1 MVALLEAALNM
12 YHNRGWFCIPLGLDA
27 NNLPKK
33 PLSLQWTTLESSE
46 ESLRSLPWDN
56 AKGLGIV
63 LGEQSNNLAVLD
75 LDDEELFNV
84 VLAMQG
90 SSQRMVRTARNR
102 GHLYFTEID
111 GATQSTWRE
120 VEFNGRT
127 IKIELKTTG
136 TQVAAPPTKGYKLLN
151 SSPPMDCY
159 NIQMAFD
166 HLVDCFSDFI
176 PNRVKM
182 SSSQPSLGQAGYPKP
197 WLPQVETGDRN
208 KALFVE
214 AHRLRE
220 ARMPIEQAIP
230 ILKERFNQA
239 YDQGG
244 VDEQEIINTISS
256 AYSKGIPND
265 DYKELDN
272 ERSYFP

>member
-111 GATQSTWRE
+111 GATQSTLRE
-120 VEFNGRT
+120 V
-127 IKIELKTTG
+127 
-136 TQVAAPPTKGYKLLN
+136 
-151 SSPPMDCY
+151 
-159 NIQMAFD
+159 
-166 HLVDCFSDFI
+166 
-176 PNRVKM
+176 
-182 SSSQPSLGQAGYPKP
+182 
-197 WLPQVETGDRN
+197 
-208 KALFVE
+208 
-214 AHRLRE
+214 
-220 ARMPIEQAIP
+220 
-230 ILKERFNQA
+230 
-239 YDQGG
+239 
-244 VDEQEIINTISS
+244 
-256 AYSKGIPND
+256 
-265 DYKELDN
+265 
-272 ERSYFP
+272 

>member
-1 MVALLEAALNM
+1 
-12 YHNRGWFCIPLGLDA
+12 
-27 NNLPKK
+27 
-33 PLSLQWTTLESSE
+33 
-46 ESLRSLPWDN
+46 
-56 AKGLGIV
+56 
-63 LGEQSNNLAVLD
+63 
-75 LDDEELFNV
+75 
-84 VLAMQG
+84 
-90 SSQRMVRTARNR
+90 
-102 GHLYFTEID
+102 
-111 GATQSTWRE
+111 
-120 VEFNGRT
+120 
-127 IKIELKTTG
+127 
-136 TQVAAPPTKGYKLLN
+136 
-151 SSPPMDCY
+151 
-159 NIQMAFD
+159 MAFD

-244 VDEQEIINTISS
+244 VDEQEIINTIRS
-256 AYSKGIPND
+256 AYSKGMPND